1 VTYAGIG
8 ILLLYLL
15 LTRKQGMQPLG
26 TSWKDM
32 IQFMVLMAGS
42 QALAESVLEGSHLR
56 DEGMLFAY
64 RIAIGVGIAGSCIV
78 LSWLLQHVKRS
89 KACDGSP
96 IQRV

>member
-1 VTYAGIG
+1 MIVGSALV
-8 ILLLYLL
+8 LLFLL
-15 LTRKQGMQPLG
+15 LTWKQGMQPLG
-26 TSWKDM
+26 TSWKDA

-42 QALAESVLEGSHLR
+42 QALAESLLEGSHLR

-78 LSWLLQHVKRS
+78 LSWLRQHVKRS
-89 KACDGSP
+89 KAGDGHP